1 MPEVIF
7 APDSF
12 KGSLSAREVGAAAAR
27 GLRSVCPEV
36 SYAVVGIADGG
47 EGTLEAIVGSMGGE
61 MVEVSVI
68 GPYGQT
74 VEARYGLCGDMAVIE
89 MAEAAG
95 LTLTDLAE
103 RNPEVATTYG
113 VGQLV
118 ADALGRGV
126 SRLMIGLGGSATND
140 GGIGMLQALGY
151 RFFDAWGEKIER
163 YCGASGAGRVCTV
176 DDSDVLSGVKEVEFI
191 AACDVTAPLTGPD
204 GATYV
209 FGPQKGADGASLR
222 RMDGWLKSF
231 AQASARYNGCDVSHI
246 PGTGAA
252 GGLGFAFLSYLGGM
266 LRPGV
271 EMVLDAIGFDDLLE
285 DAKVVVTGEGRL
297 DRQTCMGKAPCGVL
311 KRAQRAGV
319 PVIAIGG
326 SVEPGYEEALRS
338 DGFAAVF
345 PIADG
350 SVPLEEAMRPEIA
363 AANVERTSRRIFRQL
378 YNRLY

>member
-7 APDSF
+7 ALDSF
-12 KGSLSAREVGAAAAR
+12 KGSLSAHEAGMAAAR
-27 GLRSVCPEV
+27 GLRSVRPGV

-47 EGTLEAIVGSMGGE
+47 EGTLNTIVGSVGGE
-61 MVEVSVI
+61 LIAVSVV
-68 GPYGQT
+68 GPYGHT

-95 LTLTDLAE
+95 LTLTDPSE
-103 RNPEVATTYG
+103 RNPEVATSYG

-126 SRLMIGLGGSATND
+126 RRFMIGLGGSATND

-151 RFFDAWGEKIER
+151 DFYDAGGDKIER
-163 YCGASGAGRVCTV
+163 YCGASGAGRVRTV
-176 DDSDVLSGVKEVEFI
+176 QDQDVIPGVKEAEFNI
-191 AACDVTAPLTGPD
+191 ACDVKAPLTGPA

-209 FGPQKGADGASLR
+209 FGPQKGADGGSLR

-231 AQASARYNGCDVSHI
+231 ARASARYHGCDVSHI

-252 GGLGFAFLSYLGGM
+252 GGLGFAFMSYLGAS
-266 LRPGV
+266 LRPGID
-271 EMVLDAIGFDDLLE
+271 MVLDAIGFDDLLE
-285 DAKVVVTGEGRL
+285 DAEVVITGEGRL

-311 KRAQRAGV
+311 KRARRAGV
-319 PVIAIGG
+319 PVIAVGG
-326 SVEPGYEEALRS
+326 SVEPGSEEMLRRA
-338 DGFAAVF
+338 GFAGVF
-345 PIADG
+345 PIVSD

-378 YNRLY
+378 YNIKS